1 MNLRPSGYEP
11 DELPG
16 CSTPRQFSF
25 IWPQQSEIT
34 DLKPKRAVT
43 GPLKLFIIVKKIVLF
58 LSAYYALDRSGD
70 DLLSHTLRC
79 STIGAEGLHG
89 RVRNGIGCCPLAI
102 ITGSTQCVIEEMSWP
117 RTKSRTITIK
127 WLLYGY
133 KFSVLGLLLH
143 TNK

>member
-1 MNLRPSGYEP
+1 
-11 DELPG
+11 
-16 CSTPRQFSF
+16 
-25 IWPQQSEIT
+25 
-34 DLKPKRAVT
+34 LKPKRAVT

-117 RTKSRTITIK
+117 KPKSRTITIK

>member
-16 CSTPRQFSF
+16 CSTPRQ
-25 IWPQQSEIT
+25 IVTIC
-34 DLKPKRAVT
+34 LKPKKGRFRPIPGLLA
-43 GPLKLFIIVKKIVLF
+43 LYHCKEDCSFSF
-58 LSAYYALDRSGD
+58 HRYALGRSGN

-117 RTKSRTITIK
+117 RSESRTIVIK
-127 WLLYGY
+127 WLLHVY
-133 KFSVLGLLLH
+133 KFSVLGLPLH